1 MHIDH
6 SKLVELL
13 TDASG
18 IEKDKVEEQLSELV
32 AEIQEAIA
40 EGDAYEV
47 DGLGVFSGIG
57 NNVIFIPADELATEI
72 NYKYVGMEPIELES
86 GSVSDEDS
94 TEDDPE
100 IATDSDS
107 GDEDD
112 PFGGLLDDEDGDD
125 EVEDPDASFS
135 LDVPTQDEGEE

>member
-107 GDEDD
+107 G
-112 PFGGLLDDEDGDD
+112 
-125 EVEDPDASFS
+125 
-135 LDVPTQDEGEE
+135 